1 VLPLQFPLDGA
12 KAYSDSVK
20 SYLAKFG
27 RSADDMK
34 IMPGFTPIVG
44 RTREEARA
52 KFDRL
57 QELVEPLVGLA
68 RIAPDFGDLSGY
80 PLDGPV
86 PAASGDVELKST
98 AVQIRERARRE
109 NPTIRQLYLA
119 VVGGRALREIGTA
132 ADVADKMQEWFAAEA
147 ADGFNITPTVLP
159 EGIDD
164 FVELVVPE
172 LQRRG
177 VFRSEYEGRTLRE
190 NLGLRR
196 PASRYADAHSQ
207 RQLD

>member
-44 RTREEARA
+44 RTRAEARA

-86 PAASGDVELKST
+86 PAAARDVAFKST
-98 AVQIRERARRE
+98 AM
-109 NPTIRQLYLA
+109 QL
-119 VVGGRALREIGTA
+119 
-132 ADVADKMQEWFAAEA
+132 
-147 ADGFNITPTVLP
+147 
-159 EGIDD
+159 
-164 FVELVVPE
+164 
-172 LQRRG
+172 
-177 VFRSEYEGRTLRE
+177 
-190 NLGLRR
+190 R
-196 PASRYADAHSQ
+196 PAAWRVTPPSRRLYVHALG
-207 RQLD
+207 R